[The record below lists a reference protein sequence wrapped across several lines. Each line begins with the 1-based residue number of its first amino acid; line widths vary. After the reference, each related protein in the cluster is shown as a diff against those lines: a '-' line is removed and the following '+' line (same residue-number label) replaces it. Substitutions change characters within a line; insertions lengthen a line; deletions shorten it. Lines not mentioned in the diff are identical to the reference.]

1 MPQQNSPTTIL
12 TRHFKLWCQWKN
24 LSCSL
29 WEWGKFLFSFKQ
41 GEWLKYV
48 QEWYNQSCLFKF
60 WFCILMVKKKPD
72 LNSEYKH
79 FWRICSGNIVWEENT
94 GYLLHNVMVC
104 ISMYVLDINH
114 YSLTYFIY
122 CFQNVGGITKKRKN

>member
-1 MPQQNSPTTIL
+1 MPQQNSLTTIL

-60 WFCILMVKKKPD
+60 WFCILIVKKKQIWIQ
-72 LNSEYKH
+72 S
-79 FWRICSGNIVWEENT
+79 INT
-94 GYLLHNVMVC
+94 FGESVAKTYCLRRKYLFNNVMVC
-104 ISMYVLDINH
+104 ISMCVLDINY

-122 CFQNVGGITKKRKN
+122 CFHYVGGITKKRKN

>member
-1 MPQQNSPTTIL
+1 MPQQNSLTTIL

-41 GEWLKYV
+41 GEWLKYE

-122 CFQNVGGITKKRKN
+122 CFHYVGGITKKRKN